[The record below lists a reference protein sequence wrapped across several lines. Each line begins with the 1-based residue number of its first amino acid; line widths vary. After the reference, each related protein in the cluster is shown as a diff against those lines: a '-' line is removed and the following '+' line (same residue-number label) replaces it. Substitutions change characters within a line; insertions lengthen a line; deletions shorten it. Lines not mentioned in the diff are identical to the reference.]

1 LENPTKTYFVKPS
14 LQPWAYLTFRIA
26 DGGSRA
32 MIIQKNTKTIN
43 HLGLTFYLS
52 HLSIKNKSQP
62 TPMHYNTHR
71 QQDKCD

>member
-1 LENPTKTYFVKPS
+1 

-62 TPMHYNTHR
+62 TPMHY
-71 QQDKCD
+71 